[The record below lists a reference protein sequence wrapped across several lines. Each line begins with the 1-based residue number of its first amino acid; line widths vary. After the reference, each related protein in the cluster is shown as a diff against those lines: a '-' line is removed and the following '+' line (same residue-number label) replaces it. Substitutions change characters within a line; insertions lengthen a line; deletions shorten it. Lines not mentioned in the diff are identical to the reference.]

1 MFNYINP
8 VFEMRKGVRTT
19 CSVDLPSVRDRIN
32 NETITETL
40 FTVRVEQPKEVVE
53 CSCVLNTT
61 RTD

>member
-1 MFNYINP
+1 
-8 VFEMRKGVRTT
+8 MRKGVRTT